1 MIYEYIGYAASI
13 AILVSVLMSSP
24 RKFRWINLAGGV
36 TYALYGFLIES
47 FPVAFMNI
55 CTVFI
60 NVYYLYKMYKTSDY
74 FKTLPIDKNSV
85 YLKNF
90 LEFYK
95 NDISK
100 FFDTSRVD
108 VDNSDVSFYILRNVV
123 PAGFFV
129 GKKVND
135 NTLRID
141 FDYVV
146 PIYRDFKMGEFIYK
160 NNKQIFTDKGIS
172 NLITYTDSTEGE
184 ILVPARS
191 ELIIYPEYTVDTHIS
206 GGDKI
211 VSITVA

>member
-100 FFDTSRVD
+100 FFDTSKVD

-146 PIYRDFKMGEFIYK
+146 PTYRDFKMGEFIYK

-172 NLITYTDSTEGE
+172 NLITYTDSEKHENYLKKMGFTE
-184 ILVPARS
+184 IPNNS
-191 ELIIYPEYTVDTHIS
+191 NELKCYKFDI
-206 GGDKI
+206 
-211 VSITVA
+211 